1 MKDFLTKILEYYD
14 LDPSSYLDM
23 IKEPSYESLKD
34 SKFFDGI
41 EDVALY
47 LKQY

>member
-34 SKFFDGI
+34 SIIISGEYDS
-41 EDVALY
+41 
-47 LKQY
+47 